1 MERTYESQLQNEKK
15 APGCSHPGRLTWNLP
30 IPHLESKMIFQTSM
44 IMFHVNLQG
53 CRMYRGWTTAQL
65 YVFLIN
71 HLQGSLSNNQDSMES
86 QRMQQV
92 FFVAQLKQW
101 TIAAMDE
108 PRVVRVQHCK
118 KISNRTHWAYPLGP
132 WVSKSCSFAIPTFLE
147 GLAIKVLFNL
157 WRKTWCNDDPIE
169 SNWSAIWSQVF
180 FEVGAFSFK
189 SQHSSE
195 TQVNHL

>member
-1 MERTYESQLQNEKK
+1 MERTYESQLKNEKK
-15 APGCSHPGRLTWNLP
+15 ASGCSHPGRLTWNLP
-30 IPHLESKMIFQTSM
+30 IPHLERKMIFQTSM

-65 YVFLIN
+65 YVFLNKPFTRIPIKQPGFN
-71 HLQGSLSNNQDSMES
+71 GKSKDAKGF
-86 QRMQQV
+86 

-118 KISNRTHWAYPLGP
+118 KISNRTHWANPVGP

-147 GLAIKVLFNL
+147 GLASKVLFHLL
-157 WRKTWCNDDPIE
+157 WTTWCNDDPIE
-169 SNWSAIWSQVF
+169 SSWSAIWSQVF
-180 FEVGAFSFK
+180 FEVGAFSFT
-189 SQHSSE
+189 SQH
-195 TQVNHL
+195 